1 MKAQTQATC
10 TPHKKSS
17 LLAAV
22 CALSLL
28 ALAPMAASADDKS
41 AMDKKSMPMDHSKMD
56 HSKMDHSN
64 MDGMKHMDGMSMTGN
79 TDVDFAAN
87 MKMHHQM
94 GIDMA
99 KAEIKNG
106 KDPQMVK
113 MAKAIVATQTKE
125 SAAFDKYL
133 KANKATMPDDM
144 EMPEKKAMTDGMS
157 MPK

>member
-28 ALAPMAASADDKS
+28 ALAPMAANADDKS

-56 HSKMDHSN
+56 HSKMD
-64 MDGMKHMDGMSMTGN
+64 GMKHMEGMSMTGN
-79 TDVDFAAN
+79 VDYDFAAN

-99 KAEIKNG
+99 KAQIKNG
-106 KDPQMVK
+106 KSPQMVK
-113 MAKAIVATQTKE
+113 MAKAIVVGQTKE

-133 KANKATMPDDM
+133 MANKASMPDSM
-144 EMPEKKAMTDGMS
+144 KMPEKKDMPEGMS